1 MATSAT
7 TIKST
12 PIAGRV
18 TGVPGPPA
26 ATVAS
31 HATAAECSA
40 KVTTDSHVA
49 KYGRQSCGRDPAH
62 THYLLRCLS
71 FLPLEDAVLFR
82 LAAEENFKMRKTL
95 LAVAAIA
102 GTMSSAAYAADR
114 EIKVDDRLD
123 ASADTLVDMMHAA
136 DKGIPQDLMNKAHC
150 VVVVPGMKKA
160 GFIFGAKYGRGFA
173 TCRRSGGSGW
183 SAPAAMRVEGGS
195 VGFQIGA
202 SETDVVLLV
211 MNDGGMKHLLSDKFT
226 IGGEATAA
234 AGPIGRDTTAQTD
247 AMLNAE
253 MLSYSRSRG
262 LFAGI
267 SLEGATLRPD
277 EETNRELYGRNATNR
292 EILTGDFKTPAVAEK
307 FKHALNRE
315 SASR

>member
-1 MATSAT
+1 M
-7 TIKST
+7 
-12 PIAGRV
+12 
-18 TGVPGPPA
+18 
-26 ATVAS
+26 
-31 HATAAECSA
+31 
-40 KVTTDSHVA
+40 KVNLKHS
-49 KYGRQSCGRDPAH
+49 
-62 THYLLRCLS
+62 LW
-71 FLPLEDAVLFR
+71 VL
-82 LAAEENFKMRKTL
+82 
-95 LAVAAIA
+95 AIA
-102 GTMSSAAYAADR
+102 GSMTTAGFAADR

-123 ASADTLVDMMHAA
+123 ASADTLIDMMRAS
-136 DKGIPQDLMNKAHC
+136 DRGIPHDLLDKAKC

-173 TCRRSGGSGW
+173 ACRRSGGSGW
-183 SAPAAMRVEGGS
+183 GAPAAMRVEGGS

-234 AGPIGRDTTAQTD
+234 AGPIGRDASAQTD

-277 EETNRELYGRNATNR
+277 EETNRELYGRAATNR

-307 FKHALNRE
+307 FIHSLNRE
-315 SASR
+315 SAERSR

>member
-1 MATSAT
+1 
-7 TIKST
+7 
-12 PIAGRV
+12 
-18 TGVPGPPA
+18 
-26 ATVAS
+26 
-31 HATAAECSA
+31 
-40 KVTTDSHVA
+40 
-49 KYGRQSCGRDPAH
+49 
-62 THYLLRCLS
+62 
-71 FLPLEDAVLFR
+71 
-82 LAAEENFKMRKTL
+82 MRKTL
-95 LAVAAIA
+95 IAILAIA
-102 GTMSSAAYAADR
+102 GSISPAAFAADR

-123 ASADTLVDMMHAA
+123 ASADTLIDMMRAA
-136 DKGIPQDLMNKAHC
+136 DKGIPRDLLDKAHC

-202 SETDVVLLV
+202 SETDVVLFV

-234 AGPIGRDTTAQTD
+234 AGPIGRDASAQMD
-247 AMLNAE
+247 AMMSAE
-253 MLSYSRSRG
+253 MLSYSRLRG

-277 EETNRELYGRNATNR
+277 EETNRELYGHDATNR
-292 EILTGDFKTPAVAEK
+292 EILTGGFKTPASGMK
-307 FKHALNRE
+307 FERALHRDSTE
-315 SASR
+315 RSQ